1 MQRRYKRFTAM
12 EMEKVQAD
20 FDLGMSNEAIGR
32 QLGRTASSIA
42 NLRHRLNKKDKL
54 RKPEQVSTPEEKP
67 MNEIKKP
74 EQVFVDAEFFEPEPM
89 KEIKRTPT
97 LEELG
102 MIALLWS
109 GVCLVLTVVYKIAVL
124 L

>member
-1 MQRRYKRFTAM
+1 MQRKYKRFTELEIETARASM
-12 EMEKVQAD
+12 AA
-20 FDLGMSNEAIGR
+20 GMSDEAIGR
-32 QLGRTASSIA
+32 QLGRTSGSIR
-42 NLRHRLNKKDKL
+42 NLRHRLRQSGKFK
-54 RKPEQVSTPEEKP
+54 KPEQVSTPEEKP